1 MAYFLF
7 NFSGSGSERE
17 INAREYV
24 VTVLLELAFD
34 VVTLRVQLGVS
45 LRQIDGFLFGERDGC
60 CRVLPER
67 FDQALDTVRKCVQLL
82 LAFAGLRVKLDVFP
96 GGLLVAQEFA
106 AECLLPLFGED
117 SALIVSLHHFDNAT
131 LIDYSQPAALC
142 RIFDKLRAL
151 PPTPL

>member
-7 NFSGSGSERE
+7 NFSGNGSERE
-17 INAREYV
+17 INARKYV

-45 LRQIDGFLFGERDGC
+45 LRQVDGLLFCERDGC

-82 LAFAGLRVKLDVFP
+82 PAFAGLGLRVKLDVFP

-106 AECLLPLFGED
+106 AKRLLQLFGEEGQCAHRG
-117 SALIVSLHHFDNAT
+117 SS
-131 LIDYSQPAALC
+131 
-142 RIFDKLRAL
+142 
-151 PPTPL
+151 PL